1 MIIKKF
7 RVHGVRVGARWKFDG
22 RAGQTRKPCQH
33 GNGRVGLQSL
43 RDEARRVAKPYGMG
57 PAGHQNVMPRTSLG
71 EIETEFI
78 AGCLYTNSFLHSFL
92 PLLFIHIK
100 TYFLL

>member
-1 MIIKKF
+1 MIIRKF

-43 RDEARRVAKPYGMG
+43 RDEAGPGYILKNPLRDEARRVAKPYGEG
-57 PAGHQNVMPRTSLG
+57 PAGHQNFLPRTSLT
-71 EIETEFI
+71 EIAT
-78 AGCLYTNSFLHSFL
+78 SV
-92 PLLFIHIK
+92 
-100 TYFLL
+100 